1 MSFERVAVVA
11 DVQGNAVA
19 MAAVARDVLDLRP
32 DALVFG
38 GDLTWGP
45 LPVETWSFV
54 AELRD
59 QVEAP
64 VFFVRGNAER
74 TLAELR
80 AGTNTRPPTA
90 RTRWMVAQ
98 HAEETLDVIE
108 TFSSTITLDVH
119 GIGRTRFC
127 HGSPRNDE
135 ELITPRTPEP
145 RMIALL
151 EQVDEAVLVSAH
163 TQIQFQRRIAGIR
176 SLNPGSVGLPY
187 QGAGGA
193 YWALLG
199 PDVELRRT
207 DYDLKA
213 ALAAY
218 RVSDDPLADALI
230 ETLLAPPAP
239 AQVIA
244 AAEALECSGC

>member
-1 MSFERVAVVA
+1 MSFERVAVVS

-19 MAAVARDVLDLRP
+19 MAAVARDVVDSGP

-45 LPVETWSFV
+45 LPQETWCVV

-59 QVEAP
+59 EVGAP

-74 TLAELR
+74 TLTELK
-80 AGTNTRPPTA
+80 AGANGRRPTA
-90 RTRWMVAQ
+90 RARWMLAQ
-98 HAEETLDVIE
+98 HAEDTLEAIE
-108 TFSSTITLDVH
+108 TFSSAITLDVR

-135 ELITPRTPEP
+135 ELITPCTPDL

-163 TQIQFQRRIAGIR
+163 TQIQFDRRVAGIR
-176 SLNPGSVGLPY
+176 SLNPGSVGLAY
-187 QGAGGA
+187 HRCGGA

-207 DYDLKA
+207 DYDLEA

-230 ETLLAPPAP
+230 ETLLAPPAT